1 MTHPQ
6 GHVDAPQPSLTSH
19 FDRRRALLG
28 GFVVAAVLVG
38 AGFAVYRERR
48 DFARALSQ
56 AGVVPVVGSLVLCAL
71 GVALTYPA
79 WREVLAGLGVSIP
92 LLAGARVFFVSQL
105 GKYLPGSVWPV
116 LLQMEAGRAY
126 GASRRTML
134 AGNLITLV
142 LSSLVGLTIAAL
154 ILPFS
159 NTHALSRYW
168 WVLIAVPGLLVLLHP
183 RAIPWVLDRTFAIVG
198 RPPLG
203 ERVRVRNSVHASAW
217 SAAAF
222 VVTGLH
228 VAVLVMAIH
237 GVRFST
243 VLLCV
248 GGMALAVPAGVLF
261 IPAPAGAGVRDVIL
275 TLVLTDVLHPGAA
288 LAVVVA
294 SRAMFVIADLMLAAA
309 ASLGGTRRIRASKT
323 AAS

>member
-1 MTHPQ
+1 M
-6 GHVDAPQPSLTSH
+6 A
-19 FDRRRALLG
+19 
-28 GFVVAAVLVG
+28 
-38 AGFAVYRERR
+38 
-48 DFARALSQ
+48 
-56 AGVVPVVGSLVLCAL
+56 PVVGSLVLCAIS
-71 GVALTYPA
+71 VALTYPA

-92 LLAGARVFFVSQL
+92 LVAGARVFFVSQL

-116 LLQMEAGRAY
+116 LLQMEAGRAH

-134 AGNLITLV
+134 AGNLVTLT
-142 LSSLVGLTIAAL
+142 LGSMVGLTIAAL
-154 ILPFS
+154 LLPFS
-159 NTHALSRYW
+159 NAHALSHYW
-168 WVLIAVPGLLVLLHP
+168 WLLIAVPGLLVLLHP
-183 RAIPWVLDRTFAIVG
+183 RAIPWVLDRAFAVVG

-203 ERVRVRNSVHASAW
+203 ERVQVRNSVQASMW

-222 VVTGLH
+222 VVMGLH

-237 GVRFST
+237 GVSFST

-275 TLVLTDVLHPGAA
+275 TLVLTDVLHQGAA

-309 ASLGGTRRIRASKT
+309 AALGGTRRIRASKT
-323 AAS
+323 AAT